1 MFFAE
6 ELRGNIYMEIP
17 DPAVILADQ
26 SAGLTSAFSAQC
38 FPYSELQYCSWHAVS
53 AMMKHF
59 GSGKYTKSERQG
71 FKDSTG
77 QAVPG
82 LEALC
87 WQYITSNTERDLESR
102 RQELMDRLLVDDR
115 RYIVEYWQPKE
126 KKVIQCY
133 TKFNANLGY
142 YSTQR
147 IESFNRT
154 LHKVLNHQMS
164 LEQAAN
170 AIINHTKVMI
180 AAFEKGIA
188 KERTKRAVAIDE
200 QAFVH
205 LNRTVTQYAIELVNS
220 QWTRLG
226 DILPDCTH
234 QFREQYRLPCVHD
247 LQAAYYRNGAIERSL
262 IHPRWWVNGHIPPKK
277 GWKPTE
283 YMDIETPLQTS
294 PQKISTQAQF
304 HVLMSV
310 RDQLPSD
317 LRSEFESKIAVE
329 LSALLEYGQQQLRL
343 AARPIALPSNVQR
356 FQKKIEIARR
366 QEELQA
372 WRQQRQARQE
382 IHDQAILEARDRD
395 EFDDGILIQGELSQG
410 STITVRPSTPLPA
423 LPIRSANSMLSSPPE
438 PSFTDPPPST
448 APPAIEGRTV
458 RKRKGTGYYNA
469 LLTGDSQEIKR
480 TRQ

>member
-1 MFFAE
+1 
-6 ELRGNIYMEIP
+6 
-17 DPAVILADQ
+17 
-26 SAGLTSAFSAQC
+26 
-38 FPYSELQYCSWHAVS
+38 
-53 AMMKHF
+53 
-59 GSGKYTKSERQG
+59 
-71 FKDSTG
+71 
-77 QAVPG
+77 
-82 LEALC
+82 
-87 WQYITSNTERDLESR
+87 
-102 RQELMDRLLVDDR
+102 
-115 RYIVEYWQPKE
+115 
-126 KKVIQCY
+126 
-133 TKFNANLGY
+133 
-142 YSTQR
+142 
-147 IESFNRT
+147 
-154 LHKVLNHQMS
+154 
-164 LEQAAN
+164 
-170 AIINHTKVMI
+170 
-180 AAFEKGIA
+180 
-188 KERTKRAVAIDE
+188 
-200 QAFVH
+200 
-205 LNRTVTQYAIELVNS
+205 
-220 QWTRLG
+220 
-226 DILPDCTH
+226 
-234 QFREQYRLPCVHD
+234 
-247 LQAAYYRNGAIERSL
+247 
-262 IHPRWWVNGHIPPKK
+262 
-277 GWKPTE
+277 
-283 YMDIETPLQTS
+283 
-294 PQKISTQAQF
+294 
-304 HVLMSV
+304 MSV